1 MWAAR
6 VVSYLCIFSYSCNRS
21 HTQLVTTKWRREHCK
36 NICSLSLC
44 RLASEGRRGKGTLL
58 MQLCVSPR
66 CVLAVVEMHTHT
78 RTRTRSGRFLFAEY
92 FRLAALYVAY
102 FLLDF
107 LVALARPV
115 WGCVSECV
123 RIFKRKYTWIVIC
136 YPVSLSLPLPLVSLC
151 WQCILCARCQLS
163 VWLFWVLCE
172 NKHQADVLRSVWSTL
187 CWGDAL
193 YNA

>member
-6 VVSYLCIFSYSCNRS
+6 VVSYLCIFSYSCNPS
-21 HTQLVTTKWRREHCK
+21 HTQLVTTKWRLEHCK

-44 RLASEGRRGKGTLL
+44 RLASESRRGKGTLL

-78 RTRTRSGRFLFAEY
+78 HTRTRSGRFLFAEY

-136 YPVSLSLPLPLVSLC
+136 QSPSPLSPRLVVLTVHFMCPLSAFSL
-151 WQCILCARCQLS
+151 
-163 VWLFWVLCE
+163 
-172 NKHQADVLRSVWSTL
+172 TL
-187 CWGDAL
+187 LGIVRK
-193 YNA
+193 

>member
-1 MWAAR
+1 MRRKEELHNEPSLLSPCLPLSLALSPSLKRNHKRLGEKVWAAR
-6 VVSYLCIFSYSCNRS
+6 VVSYLCIFSYSCNPS

-44 RLASEGRRGKGTLL
+44 RLASERRRGKGTLL

-78 RTRTRSGRFLFAEY
+78 HTRSSRFLFAEY

-107 LVALARPV
+107 LVALAPPV
-115 WGCVSECV
+115 CEGVWVNAYEYSSESI
-123 RIFKRKYTWIVIC
+123 RG
-136 YPVSLSLPLPLVSLC
+136 L
-151 WQCILCARCQLS
+151 
-163 VWLFWVLCE
+163 
-172 NKHQADVLRSVWSTL
+172 
-187 CWGDAL
+187 
-193 YNA
+193 